1 MWRALCKRGT
11 GEIVCDN
18 VKDKTG
24 IIFLSISLLQ
34 KLLFTACFCLCA
46 SARRVCYVSLHVLR
60 ICWCGPFS
68 WQTPSTLDLSTCS
81 ASARGAGLSLTL
93 VQLSLTHTQL
103 WGCVSFTSSPFW
115 HLSMCVS
122 RCRCVSE
129 LAGWLVC
136 EVRLNGCL
144 AMRGGNWGVTGRIS
158 HTHTH
163 TSSDNRNNTI
173 RATCKLQVRPM
184 PRWLFHTLF
193 RPCRLSP
200 CVR

>member
-103 WGCVSFTSSPFW
+103 WGCFIHIVTLLTSVYV
-115 HLSMCVS
+115 CVTVPV
-122 RCRCVSE
+122 CV
-129 LAGWLVC
+129 
-136 EVRLNGCL
+136 
-144 AMRGGNWGVTGRIS
+144 
-158 HTHTH
+158 
-163 TSSDNRNNTI
+163 
-173 RATCKLQVRPM
+173 
-184 PRWLFHTLF
+184 
-193 RPCRLSP
+193 
-200 CVR
+200 

>member
-93 VQLSLTHTQL
+93 VQLSLTHSCGAVFHSHRHPSDICL
-103 WGCVSFTSSPFW
+103 CVC
-115 HLSMCVS
+115 HGAGVCLS
-122 RCRCVSE
+122 
-129 LAGWLVC
+129 
-136 EVRLNGCL
+136 
-144 AMRGGNWGVTGRIS
+144 
-158 HTHTH
+158 
-163 TSSDNRNNTI
+163 
-173 RATCKLQVRPM
+173 
-184 PRWLFHTLF
+184 
-193 RPCRLSP
+193 
-200 CVR
+200 